1 MVGKNGNEA
10 QVLEG
15 KCKRG
20 LTSRNST
27 AIKKFYLFHILQ
39 L

>member
-1 MVGKNGNEA
+1 MVGKKGNVA

-15 KCKRG
+15 KCKMG
-20 LTSRNST
+20 LTSRNLTS
-27 AIKKFYLFHILQ
+27 IKKFYLFHILQ